1 MEPLVDTHCH
11 IHDSEYDFVIDDVLE
26 GARSRGIQSMV
37 CVGTD
42 WRSSRQ
48 AFDFSQEQGN
58 CYASLGLHP
67 HLAVQPLPVL
77 KEAFA
82 KLSRL
87 AADGRDSAKLV
98 AIGECGLD
106 YFYHR
111 RPDIRRRQL
120 ELFRWQ
126 LKLARDLD
134 LPLIFH
140 VRQAFEDFWRI
151 YKEFKLPA
159 VVHSFSDD
167 VRQVEKG
174 LGYAELYFGLNG
186 IMTFTKEEGQLAA
199 ARAIPSER
207 LLLETDAP
215 YLTPV
220 PFRGKV
226 NKPEYLRNICDFL
239 AELRGEATQALAR
252 QTTLNAR
259 RLFQIRKP

>member
-11 IHDSEYDFVIDDVLE
+11 IHDSEYDFVVEDVLK
-26 GARSRGIQSMV
+26 GARAQAVRSMV

-48 AFDFSQEQGN
+48 AWDFCSEQEN

-67 HLAVQPLPVL
+67 HLAVQPLAEL
-77 KEAFA
+77 EEAFA
-82 KLSRL
+82 KLRRL
-87 AADGRDSAKLV
+87 ATDRRNSDKLA

-106 YFYHR
+106 YFYHQQPSVR
-111 RPDIRRRQL
+111 QRQL

-126 LKLARDLD
+126 LQLARDLG

-140 VRQAFEDFWRI
+140 VRQAFEDFWQI
-151 YKEFKLPA
+151 YEEFKLPA

-186 IMTFTKEEGQLAA
+186 IMTFSKEEEQLAA
-199 ARAIPSER
+199 ARAVPIDR

-239 AELRGEATQALAR
+239 AELRGETTQALAR

-259 RLFQIRKP
+259 RLFRIR